1 MSVDSY
7 LREIH
12 TLDIEI
18 KRVND
23 RAKALRTQK
32 QTAKTHL
39 YNYMKRHNLQQV
51 QDGTKVITINQC
63 LPPKA
68 RAKAKPKKARVQEAI
83 ELFRMAGIPNPD
95 SFYEEFEATQ
105 KAKRDADGQDTVNG
119 EPRKKRGKK
128 DDFDDVL
135 GF

>member
-1 MSVDSY
+1 MSADSY

-18 KRVND
+18 KRSND
-23 RAKALRTQK
+23 RAKSLRMQK

-68 RAKAKPKKARVQEAI
+68 RAKAKPKKLRVQEAI
-83 ELFRMAGIPNPD
+83 DLFRMAGIPNPD

-105 KAKRDADGQDTVNG
+105 KAKRDSEGQDA
-119 EPRKKRGKK
+119 EPRKKKGKK
-128 DDFDDVL
+128 DDFDDIL